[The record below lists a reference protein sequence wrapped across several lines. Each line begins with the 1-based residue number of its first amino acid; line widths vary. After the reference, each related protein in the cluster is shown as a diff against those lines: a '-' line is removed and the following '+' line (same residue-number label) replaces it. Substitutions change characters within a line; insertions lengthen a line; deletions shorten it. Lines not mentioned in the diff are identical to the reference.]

1 MAAKQFRLILQM
13 PSFRGAFSALE
24 LILVIVIIG
33 ILSIGALKVITFN
46 TQKVCLQNLRTKL
59 FVAQERLH
67 TLYMR
72 GFLDSLPPQ
81 SLAPQA
87 SMILHS
93 LHTKNSSCNFTYTYP
108 MLYAKVGSESIA
120 FSIEPNDLTQNPKI
134 FCHYNTPL
142 CKEFFNRILEK

>member
-1 MAAKQFRLILQM
+1 MVVKQFRLILQM
-13 PSFRGAFSALE
+13 SSFRSAFSTLE
-24 LILVIVIIG
+24 LILVIVIVG

-72 GFLDSLPPQ
+72 GFLNSLPPQ
-81 SLAPQA
+81 NLAFQA
-87 SMILHS
+87 SMILHN
-93 LHTKNSSCNFTYTYP
+93 LHTPNIPCGFSYAHP